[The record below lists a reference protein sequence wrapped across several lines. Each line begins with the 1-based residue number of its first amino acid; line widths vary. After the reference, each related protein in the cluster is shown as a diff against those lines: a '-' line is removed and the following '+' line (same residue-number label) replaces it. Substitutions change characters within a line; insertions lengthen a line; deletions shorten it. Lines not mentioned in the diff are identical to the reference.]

1 VESALE
7 IAYDVLVALFG
18 ALCGAIVGLMI
29 GVASGLFLMVAVG
42 LMVGPSFTA
51 WHGMGLTFW
60 LIIVLVPAGG
70 LYGRARSFRKWKHS

>member
-7 IAYDVLVALFG
+7 TACDVLVVLFG
-18 ALCGAIVGLMI
+18 ALSGAIVGLMI
-29 GVASGLFLMVAVG
+29 GVASGLFLTVAVG

-51 WHGMGLTFW
+51 WHGTGLTFW

-70 LYGRARSFRKWKHS
+70 LYSGARSFRNWKYS